1 LGLQVALTGLWGG
14 LLVLERRAFLQ
25 AMFSRPLAAATGTG
39 LLLDDLGA
47 GVWIG
52 VFFELLHLGSASL
65 GGSHPEHDTL
75 PPVTAT
81 AAAAMVGEA
90 AGGPATPAVWAL
102 CILLFAPMALL
113 GRSIEVAL
121 DARALRYAVKAE
133 GLMSE
138 GQLRRAARQNLWGMW
153 PHFVA
158 FGLLC
163 AAAAA
168 LGPALYRFENA
179 LPLEAVRGLAWAFP
193 AMTSV
198 AAAVAVQGSHASHPL
213 KLAGAGALLASALAV
228 AKLGALWW

>member
-1 LGLQVALTGLWGG
+1 MWIQVALTGLWGG

-39 LLLDDLGA
+39 LLVGDLAA
-47 GVWIG
+47 GVWVG

-65 GGSHPEHDTL
+65 GGSSPEHDTL
-75 PPVTAT
+75 PSVTAT
-81 AAAAMVGEA
+81 AAAAMVGDA
-90 AGGPATPAVWAL
+90 SGSPASPAVWAL
-102 CILLFAPMALL
+102 AILAFAPMAWV
-113 GRSIEVAL
+113 GRTVEMAL

-158 FGLLC
+158 FGLLS

-168 LGPALYRFENA
+168 MGPLLYRVENE
-179 LPLEAVRGLAWAFP
+179 LPLAALRGLAWAYP

-198 AAAVAVQGSHASHPL
+198 AAAVAVNGSHAAHPL
-213 KLAGAGALLASALAV
+213 KLAGAGALAAAVLAAARW
-228 AKLGALWW
+228 GALW